1 VLGTLRVLL
10 LAPMHGAT
18 GAVAVELPVMLA
30 ISWIAC
36 RRLVAAFAV
45 PDGTTA
51 RAVMGG
57 TGFAL
62 LVFAE
67 SLLGALAFG
76 RPLVAQ
82 VAEFGTAH
90 GALGLGGQIAF
101 GLMPLVERA
110 RGGAR

>member
-1 VLGTLRVLL
+1 ML
-10 LAPMHGAT
+10 GAT
-18 GAVAVELPVMLA
+18 GAVAAELPLMLA

-36 RRLVAAFAV
+36 RRLVTAFAV
-45 PDGTTA
+45 LDGTTA

-62 LVFAE
+62 LMISE
-67 SLLGALAFG
+67 GLLGALAFG

-101 GLMPLVERA
+101 GLIPLVERA
-110 RGGAR
+110 RGGAG